1 MGLNFLSDAAR
12 LKRIADLLQQAES
25 PALPAVLGLLNQ
37 ALRPASVLSVMA
49 LIGLAFADPA
59 RYRAGIAALAITP
72 LPVWALCALILGLH
86 FLTKSGARPPRT

>member
-72 LPVWALCALILGLH
+72 LPVWALWALILGLH